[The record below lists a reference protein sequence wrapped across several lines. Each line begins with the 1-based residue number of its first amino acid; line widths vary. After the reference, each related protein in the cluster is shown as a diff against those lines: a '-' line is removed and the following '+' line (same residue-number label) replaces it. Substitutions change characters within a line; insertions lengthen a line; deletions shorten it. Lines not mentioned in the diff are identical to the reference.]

1 MRHAI
6 WFLAT
11 LGAYSLYGPMVLG
24 GFVEDTFPAS
34 VIEDAQL
41 NSVSSGC
48 RNTGN
53 RVLFV
58 KK

>member
-11 LGAYSLYGPMVLG
+11 LGAYSLYGPTVLG

-41 NSVSSGC
+41 NTVSYGC
-48 RNTGN
+48 IS
-53 RVLFV
+53 LESC
-58 KK
+58 

>member
-6 WFLAT
+6 WFLAV
-11 LGAYSLYGPMVLG
+11 LGAYSLYGSTVLG

-41 NSVSSGC
+41 NTVSYGC
-48 RNTGN
+48 IS
-53 RVLFV
+53 LESC
-58 KK
+58 